1 VSLAS
6 VLSTVLS
13 AAAVFAGTNIDDL
26 LVLTVLFLAARGS
39 GRPRPAQIWAGQYLG
54 IAALTAV
61 AVVAATGLAVLPD
74 RWVRLLGLVPL
85 ALGLVGLVRAARPG
99 GGGRSPGTA
108 PGTLAVAGITIANGG
123 DNIAVY
129 TPLFRTLGLLA
140 TALTALVFAVLVAV
154 WCLAATWLGSHA
166 RVITVVERYGHWIVP
181 AVFILIGLLILL
193 A

>member
-39 GRPRPAQIWAGQYLG
+39 GRSRPAQIWAGQYLG
-54 IAALTAV
+54 IAVLTAV
-61 AVVAATGLAVLPD
+61 AVLAAAGLAVLPD
-74 RWVRLLGLVPL
+74 RWVRLLGLAPL
-85 ALGLVGLVRAARPG
+85 VLGLAGLVRAARPRG
-99 GGGRSPGTA
+99 GDASLATG

-129 TPLFRTLGLLA
+129 TPLFRASGPAA
-140 TALTALVFAVLVAV
+140 TAMTVAVFAAGVAL
-154 WCLAATWLGSHA
+154 WCLAAGWLGS
-166 RVITVVERYGHWIVP
+166 RPGVVSALRRTGPWLVP
-181 AVFILIGLLILL
+181 ATFVTIGLAILL
-193 A
+193 G